1 MNKPNKQNTKCN
13 GAHITSRKFSPVS
26 PVVREASVLFFFFFF
41 FVTPLLLSTIL
52 RDLTADRGEV
62 ATLEEEE
69 EREILQFR
77 ES

>member
-1 MNKPNKQNTKCN
+1 VHINKQTTKCN
-13 GAHITSRKFSPVS
+13 GAHITSRKFSPAS
-26 PVVREASVLFFFFFF
+26 PVVREASIFFFLF

-52 RDLTADRGEV
+52 RDLTADRAEV
-62 ATLEEEE
+62 AAQEEEEE

>member
-1 MNKPNKQNTKCN
+1 VQINKQTTKCN
-13 GAHITSRKFSPVS
+13 GAHITSRKFSPTS
-26 PVVREASVLFFFFFF
+26 PVAREASIFFFFFFFF

-62 ATLEEEE
+62 AAQEEEE

>member
-1 MNKPNKQNTKCN
+1 
-13 GAHITSRKFSPVS
+13 
-26 PVVREASVLFFFFFF
+26 LF

-52 RDLTADRGEV
+52 RDLTADRAEV
-62 ATLEEEE
+62 AAQEEEEE

>member
-1 MNKPNKQNTKCN
+1 VHINKQTTKCN
-13 GAHITSRKFSPVS
+13 GAHITSRKFSPAS
-26 PVVREASVLFFFFFF
+26 PVVREAFIFFFFFFF

-62 ATLEEEE
+62 AAQEEEQ